1 MKKVLITGTAGFI
14 GFHLTRKMLDSGFQ
28 VVGIDNLNDYYDVN
42 LKWNRLKQLGVNRAD
57 AETSKLISSGNF
69 HFSLTDIADAS
80 AVLKLFEEHRFDG
93 VVHLAAQ
100 AGVRYSLT
108 NPSAYI
114 HSNISGFLSVLEGCR
129 AFPVNHLVYA
139 STSSVYGLNTRV
151 PFHVAQHTDH
161 PMSLYAASKKS
172 NELMA
177 HAYSHLYQIPTTGI
191 RFFSV
196 YGPWGRPDM
205 ALFIFTKH
213 ILEGKPIQ
221 VFNHG
226 NMKRDFTYVDDIVNG
241 VIRVLL
247 KPPAA
252 QPNWTDEENPS
263 TSSAPYRLVNIG
275 NNNPVNLMDFIREI
289 EINTGKEAIIEYL
302 PMQPGDVPMN
312 VADVN
317 DLVKEYGYRPSV
329 TVKDGVASFV
339 KWYKEYYQV

>member
-14 GFHLTRKMLDSGFQ
+14 GYHLTQKMLASGYE
-28 VVGIDNLNDYYDVN
+28 VVGVDNVNDYYDVN
-42 LKWNRLKQLGVNRAD
+42 LKWSRLQLLGIHRAN
-57 AETSKLISSGNF
+57 AVKGSLISSGNF
-69 HFSLTDIADAS
+69 HFSYTDIADTEAMM
-80 AVLKLFEEHRFDG
+80 KLFDEHRFDG
-93 VVHLAAQ
+93 VIHLAAQ
-100 AGVRYSLT
+100 AGVRYSLI
-108 NPSAYI
+108 NPAAYI
-114 HSNISGFLSVLEGCR
+114 HSNVSGFLSVLEACKVY
-129 AFPVNHLVYA
+129 PVKHLVYA

-151 PFHVAQHTDH
+151 PFQVSQHTDH
-161 PMSLYAASKKS
+161 PMSLYAATKKS

-205 ALFIFTKH
+205 ALFIFTKN

-241 VIRVLL
+241 VMRVLL
-247 KPPAA
+247 KPPVA

-289 EINTGKEAIIEYL
+289 EINTGKQAIIKYL

-312 VADVN
+312 VADVT
-317 DLVKEYGYRPSV
+317 DLVNEYNYKPSI
-329 TVKDGVASFV
+329 TVKEGVASFV
-339 KWYKEYYQV
+339 NWYREYYQI

>member
-14 GFHLTRKMLDSGFQ
+14 GFHLTRKMLDSGFE
-28 VVGIDNLNDYYDVN
+28 VVGIDNVNDYYDVN
-42 LKWNRLKQLGVNRAD
+42 LKWSRLKQLGINRND
-57 AETSKLISSGNF
+57 VVKGGLISSTNF
-69 HFSLTDIADAS
+69 HFSLIDIADTS
-80 AVLKLFEEHRFDG
+80 AILKLFKEQRFDG
-93 VVHLAAQ
+93 VIHLAAQ

-108 NPSAYI
+108 NPLAYT
-114 HSNISGFLSVLEGCR
+114 HSNISGFLSILEGCR
-129 AFPVNHLVYA
+129 AFPVEHLVYA

-161 PMSLYAASKKS
+161 PISLYAASKKS

-205 ALFIFTKH
+205 ALFIFTKN
-213 ILEGKPIQ
+213 IIEGKPIQ
-221 VFNHG
+221 VFNYG

-241 VIRVLL
+241 IIKVFS
-247 KPPAA
+247 KPPKP
-252 QPNWTDEENPS
+252 QPDWTDEDNPS

-275 NNNPVNLMDFIREI
+275 NNHPVNLMDFIREI
-289 EINTGKEAIIEYL
+289 EINTGKKAIIEYL

-317 DLVKEYGYRPSV
+317 DLVNEYGYRPSV
-329 TVKDGVASFV
+329 TVKEGVASFV